1 MRGGTAT
8 LSARVV
14 VYSTAL
20 ATTPRE
26 CSSTKQFEILR
37 RSETKIRDYIRRIW
51 SAINKTNY
59 PGNCLAGR
67 LKFQSVPR
75 SLVG

>member
-14 VYSTAL
+14 VYSTAS
-20 ATTPRE
+20 ATSPRE

-37 RSETKIRDYIRRIW
+37 RSETKIRDYIRRI
-51 SAINKTNY
+51 
-59 PGNCLAGR
+59 
-67 LKFQSVPR
+67 
-75 SLVG
+75 